1 MVRTLTTL
9 LITICITATLG
20 YAHGDATHLTGT
32 ITQIEGDHVQIKDQ
46 AGKLVIVMLQK
57 TTKFLK
63 SAKAATKADLK
74 VGTRVLIDAKM
85 DDKMNNGNSET
96 CSAGE
101 GKITA
106 SAANF

>member
-1 MVRTLTTL
+1 L

-85 DDKMNNGNSET
+85 DDKMKMFAAEQVQIGITET
-96 CSAGE
+96 A
-101 GKITA
+101 KP
-106 SAANF
+106 AAPAKAK